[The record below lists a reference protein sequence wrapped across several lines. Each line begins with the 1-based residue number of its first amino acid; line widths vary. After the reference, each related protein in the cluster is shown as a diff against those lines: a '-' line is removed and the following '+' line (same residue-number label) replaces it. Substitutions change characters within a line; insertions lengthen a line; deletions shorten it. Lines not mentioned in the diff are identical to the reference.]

1 MSSTLPT
8 WLERWLGVN
17 QAQAGE
23 GTVWRLDHAW
33 QLAPWL
39 TVLAAL
45 GAAALI
51 MALYSR
57 EAGDAGRRYRA
68 LLGVLRLTALAL
80 IGLMIAEFVLS
91 LERTGLPYV
100 VLAVDDSASMSIAD
114 RYDDEDLRRRLEQ
127 QTRAAELDELSR
139 INLAKSLL
147 LGGDLELLRGISRR
161 YKLKVYYLSEAARE
175 QSGDMEQ
182 LAENL
187 RNHAAEGQ
195 SSQLGAGVRTILN
208 DLRGTPPTAVIL
220 LTDGVTTEGESISDV
235 AAYARRK
242 RVPLHTVALGSDVAV
257 QDLELS
263 DLLVDEVVFVDDLVN
278 FEFKLT
284 GQGFENQQVEVVL
297 RQEDQEQALA
307 KTTVTVGP
315 DGQPQS
321 ARLTYRPTRV
331 GEFRYVLEA
340 AEQQGEVQTVNN
352 RRTCAISVRK
362 EQIRVLLVQAYP
374 NYEFRYLKNMLE
386 RDHTIELK
394 TLLQEADPEYAEADK
409 TAIRVFP
416 ARREALFEFDV
427 VIFGDVNPAFLSAP
441 TQSLLAD
448 FVREKGGGLVM
459 IAGPLYNPSAF
470 RHSPLAALLPIDPA
484 AGSSPEV
491 GRVISDGFVTAPTEL
506 GLASPSFQLGD
517 TPEASRRIW
526 QQLPNLYWLYEAGRL
541 KPGAQVLAEHPS
553 RLGEDGRRL
562 PVISMQYA
570 GAGKVLFHATD
581 DTWRWRYRVGD
592 VYFAR
597 YWVQTVRYLSRLKLT
612 GQDRAAELAADR
624 REYRRG
630 EPVRL
635 RVRFAD
641 ERQAPADDN
650 AVTVV
655 VEQPSGQKQQLQMI
669 RSGNFRGIFEGQLDR
684 PAQGA
689 YHAWMA
695 TPTSA
700 GKPPS
705 VDFLVVAPPGELA
718 HSRIDVAEL
727 TRAAEETRGRFYQHT
742 TPGELLDGLPVGRQ
756 VPVETLPPIVLW
768 NRWPLLALC
777 LAALVLEWALR
788 KRAGM
793 L

>member
-1 MSSTLPT
+1 MNAPLPT

-17 QAQAGE
+17 AAQAGE
-23 GTVWRLDHAW
+23 GTVWSLQHAW
-33 QLAPWL
+33 ALAPWL
-39 TVLAAL
+39 TVLMAL
-45 GAAALI
+45 GAAALV
-51 MALYSR
+51 AGLYTR

-68 LLGVLRLTALAL
+68 LLTILRLTALAL
-80 IGLMIAEFVLS
+80 VALMIAEFVLS
-91 LERTGLPYV
+91 LQRTGLPYV
-100 VLAVDDSASMSIAD
+100 VIAIDDSASMSIVD
-114 RYDDEDLRRRLEQ
+114 RYDDEELRGRLQ
-127 QTRAAELDELSR
+127 RQTQAAELDELSR
-139 INLAKSLL
+139 INLAKALL
-147 LGGDLELLRGISRR
+147 LNGDSELLRGIARR
-161 YKLKVYYLSEAARE
+161 YKLKVYFLSDAARE
-175 QSGDMEQ
+175 QAGGVDELTDVIQ
-182 LAENL
+182 A
-187 RNHAAEGQ
+187 HAAEGQ
-195 SSQLGAGVRTILN
+195 SSQLGTGVRTILN
-208 DLRGTPPTAVIL
+208 DLRGTPPTAVIVM
-220 LTDGVTTEGESISDV
+220 TDGVTTEGETLSDV

-242 RVPLHTVALGSDVAV
+242 RVPLYTVALGSDVPV

-284 GQGFENQQVEVVL
+284 GQGFEGKQVEVIL
-297 RQEDQEQALA
+297 RQEDQEQPLA
-307 KTTVTVGP
+307 RTTVTVGP

-331 GEFRYVLEA
+331 GEYRYVLEV
-340 AEQQGEVQTVNN
+340 AEQTGEVQTVNN
-352 RRTCAISVRK
+352 RRQCAISVRK

-394 TLLQEADPEYAEADK
+394 TLLQEADPEYTEADK

-416 ARREALFEFDV
+416 ARREALFEYDV
-427 VIFGDVNPAFLSAP
+427 VIFGDVNPAFLSTPA
-441 TQSLLAD
+441 QALLAD

-459 IAGPLYNPSAF
+459 IAGPLYTPAAYRN
-470 RHSPLAALLPIDPA
+470 SPLAALLPIDPS
-484 AGSSPEV
+484 AGSSPEA
-491 GRVISDGFVTAPTEL
+491 GRVINDGFVPLPTEL
-506 GLASPSFQLGD
+506 GLASPPFQLGD
-517 TPEASRRIW
+517 TPEASRKIW
-526 QQLPNLYWLYEAGRL
+526 QQLPDLYWLYEAGRL
-541 KPGAQVLAEHPS
+541 KPGAQVLAEHPA

-581 DTWRWRYRVGD
+581 DTWRWRFRVGD

-597 YWVQTVRYLSRLKLT
+597 YWVQTIRYLSRLKLM
-612 GQDRAAELAADR
+612 GQDRLAELIVDR
-624 REYRRG
+624 REYRQG

-650 AVTVV
+650 AVGVV
-655 VEQPSGQKQQLQMI
+655 IEQPNGQKQQLQLV

-689 YHAWMA
+689 YHAWLA
-695 TPTSA
+695 APAAA

-705 VDFLVVAPPGELA
+705 ADFLVVAPPGELA

-727 TRAAEETRGRFYQHT
+727 TRAAEETRGRFFRQT
-742 TPGELLDGLPVGRQ
+742 NAQELLDGLPAGRQ

-777 LAALVLEWALR
+777 LAALVFEWLLR
-788 KRAGM
+788 KRVGM